1 MAGSQTLSFRKSV
14 KSSQT
19 DYPESRKPSLA
30 THQIIRDRVLRI
42 MNFID
47 DLLTGSRIA
56 LSRALTKVETGGED
70 AELALTSLA
79 DRLGGAL
86 RIGFT
91 GPPGAG
97 KSTLV
102 TSFVK
107 YLRKQDKRVAVIAVD
122 PSSPFSGGALL
133 GDRIRMNAIGTDQ
146 GVFVRSLATR
156 GDLGGLTRAAGD
168 MADLFDACGYD
179 YILLETVGVGQSEL
193 EIIQY
198 ADTVNVIL
206 VPESGDA
213 IQGMKAGLMEVG
225 DVFVVNKAD
234 RQGADR
240 FTGDLEG
247 AMQLK
252 MWKGWQPPVI
262 QTVAPKEEGI
272 EDLYKQIHRHIE
284 YLKES
289 GTFEERRK
297 ERIRRRIRR
306 IVDRRVLESFWT
318 EEKSKLMEEA
328 IHSSESPYQITHKLL
343 GNHPS

>member
-1 MAGSQTLSFRKSV
+1 MS
-14 KSSQT
+14 
-19 DYPESRKPSLA
+19 
-30 THQIIRDRVLRI
+30 
-42 MNFID
+42 FID

-56 LSRALTKVETGGED
+56 LARGLTKVETGGDE
-70 AELALTSLA
+70 AEFALTALA

-97 KSTLV
+97 KSSLV
-102 TSFVK
+102 TAFVK
-107 YLRKQDKRVAVIAVD
+107 FLRLLDKRVAVIAVD

-133 GDRIRMNAIGTDQ
+133 GDRIRMNAIGTDE

-156 GDLGGLTRAAGD
+156 GDLGGLSRAAGD
-168 MADLFDACGYD
+168 MADLFDACGFD
-179 YILLETVGVGQSEL
+179 YVLFETVGVGQSEL
-193 EIIQY
+193 EIVQY

-240 FTGDLEG
+240 FVADLEG
-247 AMQLK
+247 AMHLK
-252 MWKGWQPPVI
+252 HWKGWQPPVI
-262 QTVAPKEEGI
+262 QTIATKEEGI
-272 EDLYKQIHRHIE
+272 EDLHKQIHRHIE
-284 YLKES
+284 FLKKS

-297 ERIRRRIRR
+297 ERIRKRIRR

-318 EEKSKLMEEA
+318 EERSKLMEEA
-328 IHSSESPYQITHKLL
+328 LHSTESPYSITHKLL
-343 GNHPS
+343 GNS